1 MSPSI
6 FHMWALAGNGGQV
19 HPACL
24 CSPLHGILI
33 STKWRPQPLFYVV
46 RDTQR
51 QVFAGTV
58 AIIGRSGNPC
68 IHSRLVA
75 LTPKL
80 SALKS
85 KSNRFCAPGQV
96 RTDMRNDYR
105 QEILSLRPQGQ
116 SGCERAEPIQLKMRL
131 IDCYRSRASL
141 ERCLLP
147 LISIPQLVMT
157 QNKNL

>member
-1 MSPSI
+1 MIQEQVVKKKGRLMSPSI

-33 STKWRPQPLFYVV
+33 STKWRPQPLFCAV

-68 IHSRLVA
+68 IHSRPVA

-80 SALKS
+80 SALK
-85 KSNRFCAPGQV
+85 
-96 RTDMRNDYR
+96 
-105 QEILSLRPQGQ
+105 L
-116 SGCERAEPIQLKMRL
+116 AE
-131 IDCYRSRASL
+131 DG
-141 ERCLLP
+141 
-147 LISIPQLVMT
+147 
-157 QNKNL
+157 